1 MLDRRLIQNFDWVLL
16 LLLLFQAGI
25 SILNLYSA
33 TYPIRDLGGSEIFLK
48 QIYWF
53 LIGFT
58 VFLLMTTFNYY
69 VLERLAYPAYFFSIA
84 LLILVLV
91 VGKVTS
97 GSQRWLSL
105 GPISFQPSELAKI
118 AIVLVLAKFFS
129 DRGEYKEYRLRDL
142 WQPFILTAIPCF
154 LILKEPDLGTALF
167 LGLISISVILIA
179 KVNLKSVVILASA
192 SMLAAPLIWFGLK
205 EYQQKRVLSF
215 LRPETDPLGA
225 GYHINQSKIAI
236 GSGQFWGKGF
246 LKGTQTRLHFLPE
259 QHTDFAFSV
268 LAEEW
273 GLIGSFVL
281 LLIYLFMILWGLNI
295 AKNSKDR
302 FGAIIAVGIVAIVF
316 WQVAINV
323 GMVTGLLPVV
333 GIPLLLFSY
342 GGSSLITTM
351 AAMGILMNI
360 SMRRFMFQQT
370 PGPDKPWGVKI

>member
-25 SILNLYSA
+25 SLLNLYSA

-58 VFLLMTTFNYY
+58 VFLLMTAFNYY
-69 VLERLAYPAYFFSIA
+69 VLERLAYPVYFFTIV
-84 LLILVLV
+84 LLVLV
-91 VGKVTS
+91 LIVGKVMS

-105 GPISFQPSELAKI
+105 GAISFQPSELAKI

-129 DRGEYKEYRLRDL
+129 ERGDYREYRLRDL
-142 WQPFILTAIPCF
+142 WQPFVLTAIPCF
-154 LILKEPDLGTALF
+154 LILKEPDLGSALF
-167 LGLISISVILIA
+167 LGLVSFSVILIV
-179 KVNLKSVVILASA
+179 KVYWKSLVILAGS
-192 SMLAAPLIWFGLK
+192 SLLAAPLIWFGLR

-215 LRPETDPLGA
+215 LSPDMDPLGA

-273 GLIGSFVL
+273 GLAGSIAL
-281 LLIYLFMILWGLNI
+281 LLIYLFLILWGLNI
-295 AKNSKDR
+295 AKSSKDR
-302 FGAIIAVGIVAIVF
+302 FGSILAAGIVAIIF

-333 GIPLLLFSY
+333 GIPLILLSY

-351 AAMGILMNI
+351 AAIGILMSI
-360 SMRRFMFQQT
+360 SMRRFMFQ
-370 PGPDKPWGVKI
+370 

>member
-1 MLDRRLIQNFDWVLL
+1 MFDRRLIQNFDWVLMV
-16 LLLLFQAGI
+16 LLLFLAAI

-33 TYPIRDLGGSEIFLK
+33 TYAIREVGGAQVFAK

-53 LIGFT
+53 LIGFF

-69 VLERLAYPAYFFSIA
+69 VLERFAYPAYFISIA
-84 LLILVLV
+84 LLILVLFA
-91 VGKVTS
+91 GKVTS

-118 AIVLVLAKFFS
+118 AILMVLAKFFS
-129 DRGEYKEYRLRDL
+129 EKGGYREYRLRDL
-142 WQPFILTAIPCF
+142 WQPFILIGIPAG
-154 LILKEPDLGTALF
+154 LILREPDLGTALLLVVVSF
-167 LGLISISVILIA
+167 SIILFVKVHWKSLLIL
-179 KVNLKSVVILASA
+179 VVSALAV
-192 SMLAAPLIWFGLK
+192 APFIWFNLK
-205 EYQQKRVLSF
+205 EYQQMRILTFV
-215 LRPETDPLGA
+215 RPDMDPLGS

-236 GSGQFWGKGF
+236 GSGLFWGKGF

-273 GLIGSFVL
+273 GFVGVVVL
-281 LLIYLFMILWGLNI
+281 LLLYLFLIVWGLNI
-295 AKNSKDR
+295 AKESKDK
-302 FGAIIAVGIVAIVF
+302 FGSIMAVGIVAIVF

-342 GGSSLITTM
+342 GGSSLISTM
-351 AAMGILMNI
+351 AGMGLLMNI
-360 SMRRFMFQQT
+360 SMRRFMFQ
-370 PGPDKPWGVKI
+370 